1 MIPTNTTTTLL
12 EQLQLQNEKVWRI
25 YKNMGT
31 MHEALKNQVIDT
43 IEYMYLKE
51 LKNKYTSFPR
61 VRYHDVIEHLI
72 DQYGK
77 IMTVGIKYNNQQM
90 NYMID

>member
-51 LKNKYTSFPR
+51 LKNKYTGFLG
-61 VRYHDVIEHLI
+61 VLCHDLFDHLL
-72 DQYGK
+72 D
-77 IMTVGIKYNNQQM
+77 
-90 NYMID
+90 